1 MRPIYENTVIHI
13 DVTNACWLKCTNCT
27 RHVGHHKKSYFMDLD
42 FVAKAID
49 SLQDFPGRIG
59 LMGGDPTLHPKFDE
73 ICKLFNDMIPRR
85 KRELW
90 TSGFNWIEKKELIF
104 KTFDEDR
111 ITYND
116 HSTVGG
122 KHTPLL
128 VSIDEVIEDKNLMW
142 KLIDNCW
149 IQEQW
154 SASINPKGAFFCEV
168 AASLDYLLDGPGGYE
183 IEKGWWK
190 KTPED
195 FKDQVERY
203 CKNCSGAL
211 PLPAESDG
219 FGGREKATI
228 DTVSPSMLE
237 KLKKVNSPKI
247 NGKNYKLF
255 DKKYTEE
262 DLKIFAPNWNPSN
275 FRPFVANS
283 ETDYEKKNQKR
294 IVDVTQSGKIK

>member
-27 RHVGHHKKSYFMDLD
+27 SHVGHHNKPYFMDLD
-42 FVAKAID
+42 YVRKAIE

-59 LMGGDPTLHPKFDE
+59 LMGGDPALHPKFDKICE
-73 ICKLFNDMIPRR
+73 IYSEMIPRR
-85 KRELW
+85 QRELW
-90 TSGFNWIEKKELIF
+90 TSGWKWKEKKDLIF

-116 HSTVGG
+116 HSTPGG

-128 VSIDEVIEDKNLMW
+128 ISIDEVIEDKELMW

-168 AASLDYLLDGPGGYE
+168 AASLDYLLDGPGGYPV
-183 IEKGWWK
+183 EKGWWK

-195 FKDQVERY
+195 FKDQVDRY
-203 CKNCSGAL
+203 CKNCSAAL
-211 PLPAESDG
+211 PMPADSDG

-228 DTVSPSMLE
+228 DTISPSMLE
-237 KLKKVNSPKI
+237 KLKKVGSPKI
-247 NGKNYKLF
+247 SGKNYKLF
-255 DKKYTEE
+255 DKKYTNKE
-262 DLKIFAPNWNPSN
+262 LKEFTPGWNPSS
-275 FRPFVANS
+275 FRPFIATND
-283 ETDYEKKNQKR
+283 TDYIKNNQTR
-294 IVDVTQSGKIK
+294 VVDVSKSGKLK

>member
-1 MRPIYENTVIHI
+1 
-13 DVTNACWLKCTNCT
+13 
-27 RHVGHHKKSYFMDLD
+27 MDLD
-42 FVAKAID
+42 YVAKAID

-73 ICKLFNDMIPRR
+73 ICKLFSDMVPRR

-255 DKKYTEE
+255 DKKYTEG